1 MEDLRD
7 CSKAQL
13 PVWGLAG
20 AGHVTG
26 QYVKV
31 DMLEWVRRAEIEANG
46 WYWSHQT
53 EKDNISGKIES
64 KAQQDNDEKML
75 CKP

>member
-1 MEDLRD
+1 
-7 CSKAQL
+7 
-13 PVWGLAG
+13 
-20 AGHVTG
+20 
-26 QYVKV
+26 
-31 DMLEWVRRAEIEANG
+31 MLEWVRRAEIEANG